1 MDKKPD
7 SAQDS
12 NSPTGSKNKRR
23 ILIVLVCFFVGM
35 IVVILAVV
43 TTFFYTGIIYPK
55 PAFNSA
61 MFQMPS
67 TTIVYDYHGRAVV
80 ELHGPQNRIAVE
92 LEGLPP
98 HLVHA
103 ILAAEDARFYSHP
116 GFDSRAMAR
125 AALANLQAGEID
137 EGASTITQQ
146 LVRNVFLTA
155 EQTWARKFKEIHM
168 AFHLERQL
176 GKDAILEHYLNAI
189 YFGDGIYGIEAAAR
203 YYFNKGSAELE
214 VHESATLAGLVCN
227 PGIYNP
233 FRNPQ
238 QTLQRRNIVLQRMVR
253 HGWLDDHKYAELQHQ
268 PLATSTD
275 GRPAEEYPHP
285 FFLDQVIEEAIRVH
299 GIPAEEVYSGGL
311 RIYTTL
317 HPEIQAVAERVFAD
331 ASLFP
336 GGSGD
341 QGVEAALAAVDPQ
354 TSYVLALVGGREY
367 SSRRGFNRAT
377 MMKRAPGSALKP
389 LVVYAPA
396 LEAGWSTT
404 ALLPDQPLKI
414 GDYAPRNYDHNFRGK
429 VTMNQ
434 AVAWSYNVPAVWLLN
449 EIGVAR
455 GIDTLNQ
462 LGLPLHENDC
472 NLSLA
477 LGGMTTGL
485 APLDL
490 ASGYAALANGGYRVE
505 PRTII
510 QIYDRHNR
518 PLVEEQFR
526 QPVFEKKTC
535 RDMTMLLRAVVMYGT
550 GQGAGLSVP
559 VAGKT
564 GTTEQ
569 VKGTG
574 NRDAWFAG
582 YTPEVAAAVWMGYD
596 QPDAGYALGF
606 TGGNYPARL
615 FREFVAGALE
625 ELPARESDLFLGQ
638 PPYPA
643 PPPKPK
649 PPPEEKDES
658 VIEAGQTAVE
668 VKEGEHMEEFIPV
681 PVPEQENEAE

>member
-1 MDKKPD
+1 MDKKTDAARD
-7 SAQDS
+7 STP
-12 NSPTGSKNKRR
+12 PTGSKHKRR
-23 ILIVLVCFFVGM
+23 ILIVFACLFVGM
-35 IVVILAVV
+35 ILATIVFV
-43 TTFFYTGIIYPK
+43 NIFFHTEIYYPR
-55 PAFNSA
+55 PAFNGA
-61 MFQMPS
+61 MFQLPA
-67 TTIVYDYHGRAVV
+67 TTVVYDYRGRTVA
-80 ELHGPQNRIAVE
+80 ELHGPQHRIPVK
-92 LEGLPP
+92 LEALPP

-116 GFDSRAMAR
+116 GFDMRSMAR
-125 AALANLQAGEID
+125 AALSNLRAGNIE

-146 LVRNVFLTA
+146 LVRNIFLTS
-155 EQTWARKFKEIHM
+155 EQTWVRKFKEIHL

-189 YFGDGIYGIEAAAR
+189 YFGDGNYGIEAAAR
-203 YYFNKGSAELE
+203 SYFNKGSAELG
-214 VHESATLAGLVCN
+214 VNESATLAGLVCN
-227 PGIYNP
+227 PGIYSP

-238 QTLQRRNIVLQRMVR
+238 QALQRRNIVLQRMVR
-253 HGWLDDHKYAELQHQ
+253 HGWLDDDTYAELQHRA
-268 PLATSTD
+268 LGTRTD
-275 GRPAEEYPHP
+275 GRPAEDYPHP

-299 GIPAEEVYSGGL
+299 GIQTEEVYNGGL

-336 GGSGD
+336 VGAGD
-341 QGVEAALAAVDPQ
+341 QRVEAALAAVDPQ

-396 LEAGWSTT
+396 LEAGWSTA
-404 ALLPDQPLKI
+404 ALLPDEPLI
-414 GDYAPRNYDHNFRGK
+414 IDDYAPRNYDRSFRGE

-434 AVAWSYNVPAVWLLN
+434 AVAWSINVPAVWLLN

-455 GIDTLNQ
+455 GIETLKK
-462 LGLPLHENDC
+462 LGLSLHENDC
-472 NLSLA
+472 NLALA
-477 LGGMTTGL
+477 LGGMTTGVS
-485 APLDL
+485 PLEL

-510 QIYDRHNR
+510 QIYDRQNK

-535 RDMTMLLRAVVMYGT
+535 LDMTRLLRAVVMYGT
-550 GQGAGLSVP
+550 GKGAGLSVP

-569 VKGTG
+569 IKGTG

-596 QPDAGYALGF
+596 RPDAGYALGF
-606 TGGNYPARL
+606 SGGSYPTRL
-615 FREFVAGALE
+615 FREFVSGALK
-625 ELPARESDLFLGQ
+625 ELPARESDLFLGR
-638 PPYPA
+638 PAYPA

-649 PPPEEKDES
+649 PPPAEKEEPVITDGQATAETEEGGYIKES
-658 VIEAGQTAVE
+658 FA
-668 VKEGEHMEEFIPV
+668 
-681 PVPEQENEAE
+681 N

>member
-1 MDKKPD
+1 MDIKPD
-7 SAQDS
+7 AARDS
-12 NSPTGSKNKRR
+12 IPPAGNKNKRR
-23 ILIVLVCFFVGM
+23 ILLVLACLFVGM
-35 IVVILAVV
+35 VVVSLATVII
-43 TTFFYTGIIYPK
+43 FFYTEIFYPR

-67 TTIVYDYHGRAVV
+67 TTIVYDYRGRTVA
-80 ELHGPQNRIAVE
+80 ELHGPQHRIPIE
-92 LEGLPP
+92 LKDLPQ

-103 ILAAEDARFYSHP
+103 VLAAEDARFYSHP

-125 AALANLQAGEID
+125 AALANLQAGEIG

-146 LVRNVFLTA
+146 LIRNVFLTA

-168 AFHLERQL
+168 AFHLEKQL
-176 GKDAILEHYLNAI
+176 DKDAILEHYLNTI
-189 YFGDGIYGIEAAAR
+189 YFGDGCYGIEAAAR
-203 YYFNKGSAELE
+203 NYFNKGSAELG
-214 VHESATLAGLVCN
+214 VNESATLSGLVCN
-227 PGIYNP
+227 PGIYSPFSNP
-233 FRNPQ
+233 RQ
-238 QTLQRRNIVLQRMVR
+238 ALQRRNIVLQRMVR
-253 HGWLDDHKYAELQHQ
+253 HGWLDDDKYAELRHR
-268 PLATSTD
+268 PLAARTG
-275 GRPAEEYPHP
+275 GRPAEIYRHP

-299 GIPAEEVYSGGL
+299 GIPADEIYNGGL
-311 RIYTTL
+311 RIYSTL

-336 GGSGD
+336 GGSGN
-341 QGVEAALAAVDPQ
+341 QRVEAALAAVDPQ

-367 SSRRGFNRAT
+367 SLRRGFNRAT

-396 LEAGWSTT
+396 LEAGWDAA

-414 GDYAPRNYDHNFRGK
+414 DNYAPRNYDRSFRGE

-434 AVAWSYNVPAVWLLN
+434 AIAWSINVPAVWLLN

-455 GIDTLNQ
+455 GIETLNQ
-462 LGLPLHENDC
+462 LGLPVHENDC
-472 NLSLA
+472 SLSLA

-485 APLDL
+485 SPLEL

-510 QIYDRHNR
+510 QIYDRRNR
-518 PLVEEQFR
+518 PLVEEPFR
-526 QPVFEKKTC
+526 QPVFEKETC
-535 RDMTMLLRAVVMYGT
+535 RDMTGLLRAVIMYGT

-559 VAGKT
+559 LAGKT

-569 VKGTG
+569 IKGTG

-582 YTPEVAAAVWMGYD
+582 YTPELAAAVWMGYD

-606 TGGNYPARL
+606 SGGSYPARL
-615 FREFVAGALE
+615 FREFVAGALKE
-625 ELPARESDLFLGQ
+625 MPARKSDLFSGR
-638 PPYPA
+638 PVYPA
-643 PPPKPK
+643 PPPKPE
-649 PPPEEKDES
+649 PPPTEKDES
-658 VIEAGQTAVE
+658 VIQAGQAAVE
-668 VKEGEHMEEFIPV
+668 
-681 PVPEQENEAE
+681 